1 MPDLPVSPSSRAGRW
16 QPQPDGYS
24 AFVPRPLPPEPPLEF
39 HAAFRSR
46 LSEADRAL
54 GRLDGSIETLPDPD
68 LFLMTYIRQEA
79 VLSSQIEGTQSS
91 LEDLLA
97 AEARVFTPDRPDDTH
112 EVINYVAA
120 MAHGLETIRNQP
132 ISIDL
137 IREMHARLLE
147 GTRGAER
154 TPGELRPTQVWIGA
168 PGSRIEEAVFV
179 PPPPSEV
186 RPALEALE
194 TYLQADSPDL
204 PPLVRIALAHAQFET
219 IHPFRDGNGRLG
231 RLLITLLL
239 CRDRI
244 LTKPVLYLS
253 WFFKRH
259 RAEYYE
265 RLQAVRDEGRWEEWI
280 VFFLEA
286 VAEVSAGA
294 VITTRRILTL
304 RERHRA
310 LISDRLGNAAGNGN
324 RVLEGLFRQPF
335 ITVPGV
341 RRLIGTTY
349 PPANALVTRL
359 VDLGILEERTGRR
372 RNRVFAYGPYLRI
385 FAEGPDALG

>member
-1 MPDLPVSPSSRAGRW
+1 MTAPPASASSRAGRW
-16 QPQPDGYS
+16 QPQPEGYS

-39 HAAFRSR
+39 RAALRTR
-46 LSEADRAL
+46 LSEADQAL

-112 EVINYVAA
+112 EVLNYVAA
-120 MAHGLETIRNQP
+120 MAHGLDRIRHQP
-132 ISIDL
+132 VSIAL

-186 RPALEALE
+186 PPALEALE
-194 TYLQADSPDL
+194 DYVRADSTDL

-259 RAEYYE
+259 RTEYYE
-265 RLQAVRDEGRWEEWI
+265 RLQAVRDDGRWEEW
-280 VFFLEA
+280 VAFFLQA
-286 VAEVSAGA
+286 VAEVSASA
-294 VITTRRILTL
+294 VGTTRRILKL
-304 RERHRA
+304 RESHRA
-310 LISDRLGNAAGNGN
+310 LIADRLGNAAGNGH
-324 RVLEGLFRQPF
+324 RVLESLFRAPF
-335 ITVPGV
+335 ITVAGV
-341 RRLIGTTY
+341 RSVIGTTY
-349 PPANALVTRL
+349 PPANTLVARL
-359 VDLGILEERTGRR
+359 VEVGILEERSGRR
-372 RNRVFAYGPYLRI
+372 RNRVFAYGAYLRI
-385 FAEGPDALG
+385 FAEGPGAIG

>member
-1 MPDLPVSPSSRAGRW
+1 
-16 QPQPDGYS
+16 
-24 AFVPRPLPPEPPLEF
+24 
-39 HAAFRSR
+39 
-46 LSEADRAL
+46 
-54 GRLDGSIETLPDPD
+54 
-68 LFLMTYIRQEA
+68 MTYIRQEA

-112 EVINYVAA
+112 EVLNYVAA
-120 MAHGLETIRNQP
+120 MAHGLDRIRQQP
-132 ISIDL
+132 VSIDL

-186 RPALEALE
+186 PPALEALE
-194 TYLQADSPDL
+194 AYLRADSSDF

-253 WFFKRH
+253 WSFKRH
-259 RAEYYE
+259 RTEYYD

-280 VFFLEA
+280 GFFLRA
-286 VAEVSAGA
+286 VAEVSASA
-294 VITTRRILTL
+294 VRTTRSILTL

-310 LISDRLGNAAGNGN
+310 LISERLGTVAGNGH
-324 RVLEGLFRQPF
+324 RVLETLFRQPF
-335 ITVPGV
+335 ITVAGV
-341 RRLIGTTY
+341 RGITGTGFQSANVLVSRL
-349 PPANALVTRL
+349 AEA
-359 VDLGILEERTGRR
+359 GILEERTGRR
-372 RNRVFAYGPYLRI
+372 RNRVFAYGPYLRL
-385 FAEGPDALG
+385 FAEGSDTIG

>member
-1 MPDLPVSPSSRAGRW
+1 MTARPASAGSRAGRW
-16 QPQPDGYS
+16 QPQPEGYS
-24 AFVPRPLPPEPPLEF
+24 AFVPRPLPPDPPLEF
-39 HAAFRSR
+39 RAALRTR
-46 LSEADRAL
+46 LSEADQAL

-68 LFLMTYIRQEA
+68 LFLLTYIRQEA

-120 MAHGLETIRNQP
+120 MGHGLEAIRHRP
-132 ISIDL
+132 VSISL

-147 GTRGAER
+147 GTRGAGL

-186 RPALEALE
+186 VPALEALE
-194 TYLQADSPDL
+194 AYLRADSPDL
-204 PPLVRIALAHAQFET
+204 PSLVRIALAHAQFET
-219 IHPFRDGNGRLG
+219 IHPFRDGNGRIG

-239 CRDRI
+239 CRDGI

-265 RLQAVRDEGRWEEWI
+265 RLQAVRDEGLWEEWI
-280 VFFLEA
+280 VFFLRA
-286 VAEVSAGA
+286 VAEVSASA
-294 VITTRRILTL
+294 VRTTRSILAL

-310 LISDRLGNAAGNGN
+310 LISDRLGAVAGNGH
-324 RVLEGLFRQPF
+324 RVLDTLFRQPF
-335 ITVPGV
+335 LTVAGV
-341 RRLIGTTY
+341 RGLTGTTY
-349 PPANALVTRL
+349 PPANSLVARL
-359 VDLGILEERTGRR
+359 VEVGILEERSGRH
-372 RNRVFAYGPYLRI
+372 RNRVFAYGAYLRL
-385 FAEGPDALG
+385 FAEGPDTIG

>member
-1 MPDLPVSPSSRAGRW
+1 MTAPPSSASSRAGAW
-16 QPQPDGYS
+16 QPQPGGYS

-39 HAAFRSR
+39 SAALRTR
-46 LSEADRAL
+46 LSEADQAL

-97 AEARVFTPDRPDDTH
+97 AEARVFTPDRPDDTR

-120 MAHGLETIRNQP
+120 MAHGLDRIRQQP
-132 ISIDL
+132 VSIDL

-154 TPGELRPTQVWIGA
+154 TPGEFRPTQVWIGA

-186 RPALEALE
+186 PPALEALE
-194 TYLQADSPDL
+194 AYLRADSSDF
-204 PPLVRIALAHAQFET
+204 PPLVRIALAHAQFQT

-259 RAEYYE
+259 RTEYYE

-280 VFFLEA
+280 GFFLRA
-286 VAEVSAGA
+286 VAEVSASA
-294 VITTRRILTL
+294 VRTTRSILTL

-310 LISDRLGNAAGNGN
+310 LISERPGAVAGNGH
-324 RVLEGLFRQPF
+324 RVLETLFRQPF
-335 ITVPGV
+335 ITVAGV
-341 RRLIGTTY
+341 RGITGTGFQSANVLVSRL
-349 PPANALVTRL
+349 AEA
-359 VDLGILEERTGRR
+359 GILEERTGRR
-372 RNRVFAYGPYLRI
+372 RNRVFAYGPYLRL
-385 FAEGPDALG
+385 FAEGPDTIG